1 MKPPSKS
8 VPLSGTSKPSTKRN
22 SVSRFRSI
30 FPSASKALIAMAHLP
45 AMPGTPLYDD
55 SGIPAMVAKVQED
68 VAILVESGFDAVLF
82 CNENDR
88 PYQLH
93 GGPESAAFMTK
104 IVTESRPFDLPFGV
118 DFLWDPR
125 IALATAAATGAAFMR
140 EVATGLWESDMG
152 LWNTDAAA
160 TLRER
165 RRLGS
170 DEVAIFMN
178 VTPEFASP
186 IGNRTPADVA
196 RSTAVSS
203 LPDAILVSG
212 PMAGANPD
220 IDTLAEIRDAVP
232 ENVPVLLNTGAKAAT
247 IGEFLRHA
255 DGCIVGSSLKVDG
268 YTWNRVDPN
277 RAKAFVEA
285 ARA

>member
-1 MKPPSKS
+1 M
-8 VPLSGTSKPSTKRN
+8 
-22 SVSRFRSI
+22 SRFRSI
-30 FPSASKALIAMAHLP
+30 FPSVPKPLIAMAHLP
-45 AMPGTPLYDD
+45 ALPGTPLYD
-55 SGIPAMVAKVQED
+55 GTGVPAMITRVQED
-68 VAILVESGFDAVLF
+68 VAILVESGFDAILF

-88 PYQLH
+88 PYELH
-93 GGPESAAFMTK
+93 GGPESSAYMTR
-104 IVTESRPFDLPFGV
+104 IVTEARPSGIPFGV

-125 IALATAAATGAAFMR
+125 IALATASATGAAFMR
-140 EVATGLWESDMG
+140 EVTSGVWESDMG

-170 DEVAIFMN
+170 DDIGIFMN

-186 IGNRTPADVA
+186 LGKRSSADVA

-203 LPDAILVSG
+203 VPDAILVSG
-212 PMAGANPD
+212 PMAGAQPD
-220 IDTLAEIRDAVP
+220 LDTLAEIRDAVP
-232 ENVPVLLNTGAKAAT
+232 TDIPVLLNTGARAET
-247 IGEFLRHA
+247 IGEYLTHA

-268 YTWNRVDPN
+268 YTWNPVDPA

-285 ARA
+285 ARG